1 MSIEPIYQIIVLGS
15 NNEEKY
21 KIIFNDDDDKKSI
34 KSVIYSDQ
42 QIHRDDTI
50 QLIKKKFLKEILD
63 IERVAYEEI
72 YMFSKITKS
81 ISTQKLFDSISD
93 KKTKTVNTTILKQV
107 LVNLDIDIE
116 IENNL
121 SISYEEFFILLRRKE
136 LLDINYKIAIDR
148 QFQSNTDE
156 RFSAHPYDILYN
168 SSYSNIFVDSIEN
181 PLITL
186 DNLVLLNYNEGKLI
200 DNTIYV
206 CLAEDVLR
214 YCCEENGLD
223 DYIILKMYYSR
234 MVTLYD
240 INTFDEYR
248 QNKQRML
255 TESNKLLNETT
266 FEMAKIVDTYYD
278 LRKTSEPINYILQG
292 ISSISV
298 ILTSTE
304 NIILPLESIFK
315 KIHAEK
321 NIPFIKFNPGF
332 RRENIYRLYCEKVN
346 NKGKKVPFLKKAL
359 IFRLAKELGKKKI
372 ISFFTKNNNCE
383 IYIDLEN
390 TGNVKIY
397 GQWNTPLSLENITSQ
412 ITEIAN
418 PILTKVNEFL
428 KSSGYSIMKFDS
440 LNQPNVKIGNFI
452 YHWQSVIKP
461 NSINLKKWTNCL
473 RPIFEI
479 YDKDAKLE
487 NDNSVFFRF
496 KRVDNYREMNAQEI
510 FIHEMYNKTNDL
522 MQIKELLKEQFNI
535 SEDEA
540 IEKIAVYASNEFKG
554 EDIQDSPG
562 FAVEMNIYNSTDISF
577 KVEISKHIE
586 YIDILNTYIEGF
598 LKITQKYNKIM
609 DFCLKQKHPQKEVKE
624 TKIEEN
630 RIIVESKIPKMQI
643 KTNFL
648 ETEFNLQEESLES
661 EEELEEELS
670 PNIEDFD
677 FEEEDESLEGGSLN
691 IDEFPT
697 NEEFKNTGYD
707 FSESVSKKIGGG
719 KDNEEEEEDEED
731 EDEEDEIKEYTNEQ
745 LNGQEIKKRINLLQR
760 MKQKD
765 KILFEY
771 KHKGSNKG
779 KFATYAR
786 GCPAFRYPVI
796 LTDEEKKKL
805 DTISPDSYNNAIKY
819 GTDPKKQY
827 WYTCPR
833 FWCLKTNLP
842 ISEKDAKEGEKCGK
856 ILNKEATHIT
866 EGHYVYEI
874 ERDGYTTPGFFLED
888 KLTHP
893 EGHCLPCCF
902 GDKSWTKEDYIKRRN
917 TCMKMD
923 EENAELEDEDE
934 DEEDEEDEEKIV
946 AQIKVTR
953 VDGHRFV
960 GTKKNRTNLQFL
972 IVLEGE
978 TNATW
983 QNWSLAL
990 VKNEEIDSYLISEKM
1005 EKFRYK
1011 KKSNANYIRD
1021 INKFP
1026 LDPRRWG
1033 FIPIS
1038 IQYMFQTKNNMSSTK
1053 ITRNKK
1059 SILRY
1064 GVESSDTKSF
1074 IGCIADVYG
1083 NEHNLNPLPKIE
1095 EMCDYIANAVSIDIF
1110 LQIHNGS
1117 LPAIFQPKQYDYDT
1131 IDYRKYKKSK
1141 FINSINISDSVQE
1154 DFMNDTIASYENF
1167 IEFIKNPESTIDY
1180 TYLWDI
1186 ISSPNPLLF
1195 PKGLNLVILEIPE
1208 NDATVE
1214 NLEVICPTSAYSSAI
1229 YDPKKETLIITK
1241 RQSLLNE
1248 EIFYYE
1254 PIYLYNDKK
1263 NITRTFSS
1271 NTQIKPLQNMLQ
1283 IIKRSLQNKC
1293 KPMNSFGPKI
1303 YQFERNIYAIEIRK
1317 ICNENNIK
1325 ILSQV
1330 LNFQGKL
1337 IAFIVKL
1344 NNNPQFYLPCFP
1356 SSLMSDLE
1364 IIYINDAGKLWQNY
1378 TTTRDELKEVWKL
1391 SKGALLCKPK
1401 YKVIEDGLIVGIL
1414 TETNQFIMINPP
1426 EENNPPDELEELN
1439 DTNYILAD
1447 INLANKSKD
1456 SEREKMIKMIQ
1467 LEKYFYQ
1474 VFRSTLRIILN
1485 KPEFIDEKANILKI
1499 IDNITY
1505 ENYNEN
1511 LLNLEKI
1518 LHIIMDKYIDFQI
1531 YDKTVLL
1538 ALNEISDCFTV
1549 DREKNKKPYCI
1560 LNTNTFIIPKLNL
1573 INGKSNMKIYFRRL
1587 ADELLRYRRIRSM
1600 IMDKRAYVI
1609 EKNDEYELNNDE
1621 IILLDYALRDYLDD
1635 EELIPLIHI
1644 KDAKI
1649 TYEFANPYKQTMRY
1663 STEVNLE
1670 EQKKI
1675 EEEKENPETKKPRN
1689 IKLVLKSKPNP
1700 EENEELEEVEEVE
1713 EVEEIEEVEEVVED
1727 NEQEKQEQM
1736 KLECVKESDGKVKG
1750 NPQNKWVKFFPKG
1763 VREMVF
1769 NNNIN
1774 CTYYPL
1780 LVIYKSV
1787 YGKYTNIINL
1797 KQILIKTYQ
1806 KYSVNKDYENKIF
1819 YYLKLQGKRD
1829 LIEKI
1834 EKNETSLESTII
1846 SENYPLS
1853 NLDYWVIC
1861 SVLNLSVILFTSMEG
1876 IKHLIK
1882 TSWIILGENKKTP
1895 EYYFIRAPTEKESK
1909 KGVNEIHEY
1918 RMISRGIT
1926 MEEMEDFQEIYKD
1939 ASMDEE
1945 SLNFISFETYLS
1957 EYNA

>member
-1 MSIEPIYQIIVLGS
+1 MPTEPIYQIVVLGS
-15 NNEEKY
+15 NNQEKY
-21 KIIFNDDDDKKSI
+21 KIIFNDHDKNPD
-34 KSVIYSDQ
+34 KSVIHSDQ

-50 QLIKKKFLKEILD
+50 QLIKKKFLKEIVKFES
-63 IERVAYEEI
+63 IAYEEI

-81 ISTQKLFDSISD
+81 ISTQKLFDSITNP
-93 KKTKTVNTTILKQV
+93 KTKTVNTSILKQV
-107 LVNLDIDIE
+107 LINLDIKVE
-116 IENNL
+116 IENDL
-121 SISYEEFFILLRRKE
+121 PISYEEFLILLGRKE

-156 RFSAHPYDILYN
+156 RFSANPYDIITD
-168 SSYSNIFVDSIEN
+168 SPTIFVDSIEN

-186 DNLVLLNYNEGKLI
+186 DNLVLLNYNEGKFI

-234 MVTLYD
+234 MVTYG
-240 INTFDEYR
+240 INNIEEYL
-248 QNKQRML
+248 QNKQNML

-278 LRKTSEPINYILQG
+278 LKKTSEPINYILQG
-292 ISSISV
+292 ISSISI

-304 NIILPLESIFK
+304 KIILPLESIFK
-315 KIHAEK
+315 KIHSEK

-372 ISFFTKNNNCE
+372 ISFFTKNSNCE

-397 GQWNTPLSLENITSQ
+397 GEWKKPISLENITSQ

-418 PILTKVNEFL
+418 PILSKVNEFL

-461 NSINLKKWTNCL
+461 NSINLKKFTNCL

-479 YDKDAKLE
+479 YDKDAQLE

-510 FIHEMYNKTNDL
+510 FIHEMYNKTDDL
-522 MQIKELLKEQFNI
+522 MEIKELLKQQFNI

-540 IEKIAVYASNEFKG
+540 IERTVAYAKNEFKG

-562 FAVEMNIYNSTDISF
+562 FAVELNVYNSTDISF

-586 YIDILNTYIEGF
+586 YINILNTYIEGF

-609 DFCLKQKHPQKEVKE
+609 DFCLKQKQKEVKE
-624 TKIEEN
+624 IKIQEN
-630 RIIVESKIPKMQI
+630 RIIVESKIPKMQT

-648 ETEFNLQEESLES
+648 ETEFNLQEDSIES

-670 PNIEDFD
+670 PTIEDFD
-677 FEEEDESLEGGSLN
+677 FEDEDESLEGGSLN
-691 IDEFPT
+691 IDEFPS

-707 FSESVSKKIGGG
+707 FSEPGSKKIGGG
-719 KDNEEEEEDEED
+719 KDEEDEED
-731 EDEEDEIKEYTNEQ
+731 EEEEEDEIKEYTNEQ
-745 LNGQEIKKRINLLQR
+745 LNGQDIKKRINLLQR

-765 KILFEY
+765 KKLFEY

-796 LTDEEKKKL
+796 LTDEEKNKL
-805 DTISPDSYNNAIKY
+805 DSISPDSYNKAIKY
-819 GTDPKKQY
+819 GTDPEKQY

-842 ISEKDAKEGEKCGK
+842 ISEKDAKEGKKCGK
-856 ILNKEATHIT
+856 ILNKEASHIT

-902 GDKSWTKEDYIKRRN
+902 GDKSWAKEDYKKRRD

-923 EENAELEDEDE
+923 EENAEEFEEEDID
-934 DEEDEEDEEKIV
+934 DEEVEEQIRVESVEE
-946 AQIKVTR
+946 
-953 VDGHRFV
+953 HRFT
-960 GTKKNRTNLQFL
+960 GTKKNKSNLEFL
-972 IVLEGE
+972 VAIEGE
-978 TNATW
+978 SKATW
-983 QNWSLAL
+983 QPWSHAL
-990 VKNEEIDSYLISEKM
+990 VKNEKIDEYLMQQENM
-1005 EKFRYK
+1005 ENFRYK

-1026 LDPRRWG
+1026 LDPQRWG

-1083 NEHNLNPLPKIE
+1083 NEKKLDKIPTIK
-1095 EMCDYIANAVSIDIF
+1095 EMCNYIANAFSIDIF
-1110 LQIHNGS
+1110 LEIHNGS

-1131 IDYRKYKKSK
+1131 IDYRKYTKSK
-1141 FINSINISDSVQE
+1141 FINSINTSDSVQE

-1186 ISSPNPLLF
+1186 ISTPNPLLF
-1195 PKGLNLVILEIPE
+1195 TKGLNLVILEIPD

-1229 YDPKKETLIITK
+1229 YDSKKETLIITK

-1293 KPMNSFGPKI
+1293 KPMNSFGTKI
-1303 YQFERNIYAIEIRK
+1303 YQFERNISAIEIRE
-1317 ICNENNIK
+1317 ICKENNIK

-1330 LNFQGKL
+1330 LNFQGKV

-1344 NNNPQFYLPCFP
+1344 NNNPQIYLPCSP

-1364 IIYINDAGKLWQNY
+1364 IIYINEADRLWQNY
-1378 TTTRDELKEVWKL
+1378 TTTRDELTELGKL
-1391 SKGALLCKPK
+1391 TKGALLCKPK
-1401 YKVIEDGLIVGIL
+1401 FKVIENELIVGIL
-1414 TETNQFIMINPP
+1414 TETNQFVMINPM

-1456 SEREKMIKMIQ
+1456 IEREKMVKMIQ

-1474 VFRSTLRIILN
+1474 VFRSTLRIVLN
-1485 KPEFIDEKANILKI
+1485 KPEFIHEKANILKI
-1499 IDNITY
+1499 IDIITY

-1518 LHIIMDKYIDFQI
+1518 LHTIMDKYVDFQI
-1531 YDKTVLL
+1531 YDKPVLL

-1549 DREKNKKPYCI
+1549 DIEKEKPYCI

-1587 ADELLRYRRIRSM
+1587 ADELLRYKRIRSM

-1675 EEEKENPETKKPRN
+1675 EQEKENPPQPEKPKN
-1689 IKLVLKSKPNP
+1689 VKLVLKTKPKA
-1700 EENEELEEVEEVE
+1700 EEVE
-1713 EVEEIEEVEEVVED
+1713 EVEEIEEVEEVEQELEYD
-1727 NEQEKQEQM
+1727 NEEENKEKQEQI
-1736 KLECVKESDGKVKG
+1736 KLECVKEASGKVKG

-1769 NNNIN
+1769 NDNIN

-1780 LVIYKSV
+1780 LIIYKSV

-1797 KQILIKTYQ
+1797 KQILIKTYEKFS
-1806 KYSVNKDYENKIF
+1806 KYKEKIF
-1819 YYLKLQGKRD
+1819 HILKLQGKRD

-1834 EKNETSLESTII
+1834 EQQKTSLDTTIM

-1853 NLDYWVIC
+1853 NLDYWAIC
-1861 SVLNLSVILFTSMEG
+1861 SVLKLSVILFTSMEG
-1876 IKHLIK
+1876 IKHLIN
-1882 TSWIILGENKKTP
+1882 TSWVILGENEKTQ

-1918 RMISRGIT
+1918 RMITPGIT
-1926 MEEMEDFQEIYKD
+1926 MEEMEEFQEIYKD
-1939 ASMDEE
+1939 ASMEE
-1945 SLNFISFETYLS
+1945 SLNFISFENYLS
-1957 EYNA
+1957 E